1 MATGSTNR
9 EVRGLGEGTMQFIA
23 PFQLMDSDGTTEL
36 FGVDSSGNVTA
47 AGTFALAGTSNLTI
61 TNTAP
66 KLTFVDSTAS
76 AKDLTI
82 AVDGDKAQ
90 LREDAGAAGS
100 LLVLDLANNRVGVA
114 TASPT
119 VALEVTGAATI
130 SGAVIASST
139 LAVTGDVAIGSNKF
153 NVTAASGNT
162 QIDGTLT
169 VDGATTQT
177 GALTLSAGLVRTGL
191 VHTYN
196 TNAKVG
202 ATAGFVVDA
211 ATNVWRLA
219 TCPAS
224 QTGSTL
230 VIPLTGLHVG
240 DTVTAFNLLGQVES
254 GGGTVTIDASLRK
267 TTAAAGDITDG
278 EIAAMTQLS
287 VTADTKVSVTN
298 TNKGSL
304 ASVVGVDEAYY
315 MLITATTGASC
326 DIDFMGVQLTTTTA

>member
-9 EVRGLGEGTMQFIA
+9 SVVGLGDGKMNFVP
-23 PFQLMDSDGTTEL
+23 PFQLLDSDGTTEL

-76 AKDLTI
+76 AKDLAI

-90 LREDAGAAGS
+90 FREDAGAAGS

-114 TASPT
+114 TASPS
-119 VALEVTGAATI
+119 VPFEVTGAATI
-130 SGAVIASST
+130 SGAVIAGST

-177 GALTLSAGLVRTGL
+177 GALTLSSSLIRTGL

-211 ATNVWRLA
+211 ATNIWRLA
-219 TCPAS
+219 TCPQN
-224 QTGSTL
+224 QTASTL
-230 VIPLTGLHVG
+230 VIPLTGLKVG

-287 VTADTKVSVTN
+287 VTADTKVSVSN
-298 TNKGSL
+298 TNKTL
-304 ASVVGVDEAYY
+304 TSVVGVDEAYY

-326 DIDFMGVQLTTTTA
+326 DIDFMGIQLTTTTA

>member
-9 EVRGLGEGTMQFIA
+9 SAVGLGDGKMQFIP
-23 PFQLMDSDGTTEL
+23 PFQLLDSDGTTEL

-47 AGTFALAGTSNLTI
+47 AGTFALAGTTDLTV
-61 TNTAP
+61 TNASP
-66 KLTFVDSTAS
+66 AISLRDSTAS
-76 AKDLTI
+76 AKDLI
-82 AVDGDKAQ
+82 IEVNADKA
-90 LREDAGAAGS
+90 EFFEESAGAAGQI
-100 LLVLDLANNRVGVA
+100 LTLDLANNRVGVA
-114 TASPT
+114 TSAPS
-119 VALEVTGAATI
+119 VAFEVTGAATI
-130 SGAVIASST
+130 SGAVIAGST
-139 LAVTGDVAIGSNKF
+139 LALTGNLAVGSNKF

-177 GALTLSAGLVRTGL
+177 GALTLSSSLIRTGL

-219 TCPAS
+219 TCPQN
-224 QTGSTL
+224 QTASTL
-230 VIPLTGLHVG
+230 VIPLTGLKVG

-254 GGGTVTIDASLRK
+254 GGGTVTLDASLRK
-267 TTAAAGDITDG
+267 TTAASGDITDG

-298 TNKGSL
+298 TNKTL
-304 ASVVGVDEAYY
+304 TSVVGVDEAYY

-326 DIDFMGVQLTTTTA
+326 DIDFMGIQLTTTTA